1 MRRTCKQIAE
11 SRGAWGMS
19 NAEYAF
25 LLEEGRK
32 REDCDYEYNEE
43 MALEVRQQEE
53 DAQKWLQTK
62 QIDLGSDVG
71 SDGDDE
77 N

>member
-1 MRRTCKQIAE
+1 M
-11 SRGAWGMS
+11 
-19 NAEYAF
+19 
-25 LLEEGRK
+25 LEEGRK